1 VAFDLPTVRAQFPA
15 LRRRVHGRPLVWL
28 DAASTSQKPQVVLDA
43 VLHAMEGAANVHR
56 GVHTLSVEATSAFE
70 ATRDAVA
77 TLLGGVSRDEV
88 VFVRGTTEAVNLVAQ
103 TLGRA
108 RVGPGDRVLVT
119 QLEHHSNLVPWQR
132 LCVER
137 GATLETVPLDD
148 RGQVDPGAFAALLS
162 TRTKL
167 VALAHA
173 SNALG
178 TVLPVRAIADLAH
191 AVGALVFVDGAQA
204 IAHLSIDVA
213 ALDCDFYAFSSH
225 KLYGPTGV
233 GVLWG
238 RRALLDAMP
247 PWQTGGDMVAEVE
260 RTSATWR
267 DPPHRFEA
275 GTPDVVGVIGL
286 GAAVD
291 WFQALGPAEIAAHDQ
306 RLLRHAHGRLRE
318 VPGLRFI
325 GEADDRIGLVSF
337 VMDDVHAHDLGTA
350 LDREGVAL
358 RTGHHCAQPV
368 MERFGVSA
376 TARASFSAF
385 TTTDELDLLA
395 EALTRARRSLGLTR

>member
-1 VAFDLPTVRAQFPA
+1 MAFDVSTVRAQFPA

-70 ATRDAVA
+70 ATRDSVA
-77 TLLGGVSRDEV
+77 TLLGGVARDEV

-108 RVGPGDRVLVT
+108 RVGQGDEVLVT
-119 QLEHHSNLVPWQR
+119 QLEHHSNLVPWQQ
-132 LCVER
+132 LCAER
-137 GATLETVPLDD
+137 GATLRTAPLDEL
-148 RGQVDPGAFAALLS
+148 GQVDLAAFTALVTER
-162 TRTKL
+162 TRL
-167 VALAHA
+167 VAVAHA

-178 TVLPVRAIADLAH
+178 TVLPVRAMADVAH
-191 AVGALVFVDGAQA
+191 AVGAVLFVDGAQA
-204 IAHLSIDVA
+204 IAHGPVDVN
-213 ALDCDFYAFSSH
+213 ALGCDFYAFSSH

-238 RRALLDAMP
+238 RRALLDSMP
-247 PWQTGGDMVAEVE
+247 PWQSGGDMVAEVE

-267 DPPHRFEA
+267 EPPHRFEA
-275 GTPDVVGVIGL
+275 GTPDVTGVIGL

-291 WFQALGPAEIAAHDQ
+291 WFQSLGPAAVADHDQ
-306 RLLRHAHGRLRE
+306 RLLRHAMARLAD

-325 GEADDRIGLVSF
+325 GEASARIGLVSF
-337 VMDDVHAHDLGTA
+337 VMDDVHAHDLGSA
-350 LDREGVAL
+350 VDREGMAI

-368 MERFGVSA
+368 MAHFGLSA

-395 EALTRARRSLGLTR
+395 SALVRARRSLGLAR